1 MKKFLLLAAF
11 FAALT
16 MSAQEFTLT
25 EVTSTPNVPTDRL
38 NNRQGFGFDGGFV
51 VMDKVLGQISY
62 YNAADGAVE
71 GTVETGATNAW
82 PAITYDE
89 YGNIVA
95 RVDNSWAGNFMADTV
110 IMKIYPVDGE
120 PIDVVGNIF
129 ADFESENG
137 RCDFFSFIE
146 GNVMDEDEGGILWL
160 VTANSTGIL
169 KVPFL
174 GGEIDADHIALFPL
188 EGAALSPTSST
199 VVNPYIAADGT
210 RHYMLW
216 TRNAQP
222 IDMVMNDTEDGFVA
236 TTFTL
241 PNKGATN
248 GCFPLTFGGKDLV
261 IYTTMPNYGNAWA
274 IAEKNA
280 EEAIATVPE
289 VAGFVTNGFQCNWL
303 NAEIV
308 SDTKAIIYQYFP
320 GNFFKTYELT
330 LPGGEEHTY
339 AVCGTPAALFGM
351 ENDWDPIAAPEMTL
365 ENGIYT
371 WTSEETEL
379 AAGDIEF
386 KVVQDHAWDVCFPE
400 NNYVV
405 AVEAAGT
412 YTLNVTYNP
421 ENNEVNATL
430 TPAEVEHT
438 YAVCGT
444 PAALFGMENDWDPAA
459 APEMTLNEET
469 GLYEWTSE
477 PTELTASRGNI
488 EFKVVQDHAWD
499 VCFPENNYVIPVEAA
514 GSYTLNVTY
523 NPENNEVNATLTPAE
538 VEHTYAVCGTPAAL
552 YGMENDWDPAAAPE
566 MTLNEETGLYEWTS
580 EETELAAGN
589 VEFKVVE
596 DHAWTVCYPENNYVI
611 PVEAA
616 GNYTLSVTYNPET
629 NEVNATLEG
638 EAFPEPAKVY
648 IIGEV
653 NGNAWA
659 TNVGVEMTTEDEVIY
674 TADVVLQNPTKVDNV
689 DGMKYCYFSFATK
702 LMEEAAD
709 WDGLAPYRFGAVSEA
724 TDENPNG
731 DFRFYKNM
739 MNMPLALTFDNGK
752 AFQVEEGTYT
762 LTVDMENMTLTINGE
777 SFTGIENISVS
788 NNVKSGRYNLL
799 GQPVNENYKGIVIEN
814 GVKKIQK

>member
-25 EVTSTPNVPTDRL
+25 EVTSTANVPTDRL

-330 LPGGEEHTY
+330 LPSEEPAGY
-339 AVCGTPAALFGM
+339 EEFYLVGTF
-351 ENDWDPIAAPEMTL
+351 NDWSQEVDMVAFTSNEAGNEYTATIDL
-365 ENGIYT
+365 E
-371 WTSEETEL
+371 
-379 AAGDIEF
+379 ADAEF
-386 KVVQDHAWDVCFPE
+386 KVITPDGEGWKWFGGQDDNQVGYFLINDAIEEIALVDGANFKVEEAGNFTFTIK
-400 NNYVV
+400 
-405 AVEAAGT
+405 EAA
-412 YTLNVTYNP
+412 L
-421 ENNEVNATL
+421 
-430 TPAEVEHT
+430 
-438 YAVCGT
+438 
-444 PAALFGMENDWDPAA
+444 
-459 APEMTLNEET
+459 APE
-469 GLYEWTSE
+469 S
-477 PTELTASRGNI
+477 
-488 EFKVVQDHAWD
+488 K
-499 VCFPENNYVIPVEAA
+499 
-514 GSYTLNVTY
+514 
-523 NPENNEVNATLTPAE
+523 
-538 VEHTYAVCGTPAAL
+538 
-552 YGMENDWDPAAAPE
+552 
-566 MTLNEETGLYEWTS
+566 
-580 EETELAAGN
+580 
-589 VEFKVVE
+589 
-596 DHAWTVCYPENNYVI
+596 
-611 PVEAA
+611 
-616 GNYTLSVTYNPET
+616 
-629 NEVNATLEG
+629 
-638 EAFPEPAKVY
+638 
-648 IIGEV
+648 
-653 NGNAWA
+653 
-659 TNVGVEMTTEDEVIY
+659 
-674 TADVVLQNPTKVDNV
+674 
-689 DGMKYCYFSFATK
+689 
-702 LMEEAAD
+702 
-709 WDGLAPYRFGAVSEA
+709 AVSEPLVMTVTKNA
-724 TDENPNG
+724 PQAITTIGSDVKGDNAWYNLQGQKLNG
-731 DFRFYKNM
+731 
-739 MNMPLALTFDNGK
+739 MPTAPGI
-752 AFQVEEGTYT
+752 Y
-762 LTVDMENMTLTINGE
+762 ING
-777 SFTGIENISVS
+777 NKKV
-788 NNVKSGRYNLL
+788 
-799 GQPVNENYKGIVIEN
+799 VIR
-814 GVKKIQK
+814 